1 MQLLDRNIERGEMPE
16 RLKQAFQ
23 LKQQMAEQNV
33 FFAPIRHHSPAC
45 AYALKQYIDELKPTH
60 ILIEAPTSFEFLIES
75 LQNQATQPPVAI
87 FAQAQRSSNKTS
99 PKKGAANKDS
109 AGEEHES
116 DDEVQP

>member
-23 LKQQMAEQNV
+23 LKQQMAEQKV

-99 PKKGAANKDS
+99 PK
-109 AGEEHES
+109 
-116 DDEVQP
+116 

>member
-45 AYALKQYIDELKPTH
+45 AYALKQYIDELKPTQ

-99 PKKGAANKDS
+99 PKKGAAN
-109 AGEEHES
+109 
-116 DDEVQP
+116 